1 MANKV
6 YVNIIGTDII
16 LSAVCTED
24 IQVQAQSQFS
34 SIGDMVPGINQLANL
49 VVSGSS
55 VTGGT
60 ISRGMADVKNALDV
74 PTWQRTEP
82 VKVAMDMNFF
92 LKTSGYLDVWYP
104 TMVLQ
109 SMNILS
115 RKGEGQD
122 ALLITPGFN
131 VGNIGKEAKIQTASN
146 NYNSLETNLQKFTLN
161 DRIGASQE
169 ILPSTDTL
177 KGTSKLCCLYIPSIV
192 YLPVAYVENVAVTW
206 SKQKTDQGYPIWS
219 KVNVQFTGATP
230 AVFEDNFL
238 SICPENMNGIYV

>member
-16 LSAVCTED
+16 LSAICTED

-49 VVSGSS
+49 IAGGEG

-60 ISRGMADVKNALDV
+60 INVNVSNVKNALDV
-74 PTWQRTEP
+74 PIWQKTEP
-82 VKVAMDMNFF
+82 VKIAMDMNFF

-104 TMVLQ
+104 TMALQ

-115 RKGEGQD
+115 RSTEGTN
-122 ALLITPGFN
+122 LITPGFN
-131 VGNIGKEAKIQTASN
+131 VGNIGKSQTTSVAVSSVTENVLKFQLNEAAS
-146 NYNSLETNLQKFTLN
+146 TVKQ
-161 DRIGASQE
+161 D
-169 ILPSTDTL
+169 LPSTDTL
-177 KGTSKLCCLYIPSIV
+177 KGTSKLCCVYIPGIV
-192 YLPVAYVENVAVTW
+192 YLAVAYVENVAVTW

-238 SICPENMNGIYV
+238 SICPEDIGV